1 MQMNKKNLE
10 LETNGLIVFII
21 SMAAGLINYLYQII
35 MGNMMAPQDY
45 GMLNTMLSLSMVMS
59 VPAGSIGVIALKY
72 TSHFAA
78 TDQNDKIALV
88 FKRLASIG
96 LGCAIVT
103 VAVGGVF
110 EGAIKEVLKIE
121 NGTYVIIALMVAGL
135 EYLLYVGRGILQGLK
150 KFIAYS
156 MTSIVGAA
164 GKIVIGV
171 AFLLA
176 GFELYGV
183 TFSLVIASLITFAFS
198 FVCLKKH
205 ILPLSR
211 GTGNLDDINI
221 GSYFKYIFW
230 TQIFLLL
237 MTNGDVLF
245 IKMFTDNH
253 TVGLYSSVS
262 VLCKISYYFAN
273 SIACTLMPI
282 VAQEFAK
289 GNRTFGLFIRS
300 VIYGLSVSLICAV
313 GINILGEFAI
323 GLLFGSDYLSATSL
337 LIPVSLFVVA
347 LNLVTI
353 LINYQTAV
361 NDMKLL
367 TISLIVGLGATVGLV
382 FAFHATVGQ
391 IMYSLAAGMLGIFA
405 INFAAIL
412 LKNIRE

>member
-1 MQMNKKNLE
+1 MNKKNLE
-10 LETNGLIVFII
+10 LEANGLIVFII

-45 GMLNTMLSLSMVMS
+45 GMLNTLLSLSMVMS

-78 TDQNDKIALV
+78 TEQNDKIALV
-88 FKRLASIG
+88 FKRLGSIA
-96 LGCAIVT
+96 LLCVVLT
-103 VAVGGVF
+103 VAVG
-110 EGAIKEVLKIE
+110 AICEPFIKNVLKID

-135 EYLLYVGRGILQGLK
+135 EYLLYTGRGILQGLK
-150 KFIAYS
+150 KFVAYS

-171 AFLLA
+171 LLLLL
-176 GFELYGV
+176 GMGLYGV

-198 FVCLKKH
+198 FVCLRKH
-205 ILPLSR
+205 ILPLYR
-211 GTGNLDDINI
+211 GSGKLEDINL

-253 TVGLYSSVS
+253 TVGIYSSVS

-289 GNRTFGLFIRS
+289 GNRTFNLFIRS
-300 VIYGLSVSLICAV
+300 VIYGLTISVLCAV
-313 GINILGEFAI
+313 VINIFGEFAI
-323 GLLFGSDYLSATSL
+323 RLLFGSEYLSATAL
-337 LIPVSLFVVA
+337 FIPVSAFIIA

-367 TISLIVGLGATVGLV
+367 TITLLIGLAVAVGLV
-382 FAFHATVGQ
+382 MCFHSTVAQ
-391 IMYSLAAGMLGIFA
+391 IMYSLAASMFGIFI
-405 INFAAIL
+405 INFIAVFA
-412 LKNIRE
+412 KNNS